1 MSEVLRGDGPPLAA
15 YASLRDERGSTTLR
29 AREATS
35 VGALLLSAKNLS
47 KRFGGLA
54 AVDNV
59 SIDLYCNHI
68 HAVIGPNGA
77 GKSTLT
83 NLLSGDL
90 PPTAGSVAL
99 GNTDITGWTPE
110 KISRQGLGRSYQK
123 TNIFLPFTV
132 WDNVHLAAQS
142 RDPQAHKWL
151 SNASNFIAA
160 RARIEKAIEL
170 SGLKN
175 RVKSIA
181 GTISHGEQR
190 QLEIAMTL
198 ATEPKVIL
206 LDEPLAG
213 MGAVEAERMVALL
226 LAIKKDHGVLLVEHD
241 MDAVFALADKLTVMV
256 NGQVIATGTPAEIRA
271 DATVQAA
278 YLGEE

>member
-1 MSEVLRGDGPPLAA
+1 MSEVL
-15 YASLRDERGSTTLR
+15 
-29 AREATS
+29 
-35 VGALLLSAKNLS
+35 LSATGLT

-54 AVDNV
+54 AVNDV
-59 SIDLYCNHI
+59 SIDLLRNHI

-83 NLLSGDL
+83 HLLSGDL
-90 PPTAGSVAL
+90 PPTSGTVAL
-99 GNTDITGWTPE
+99 GGVDVTGWTPE

-142 RDPQAHKWL
+142 RAPRAHQWL
-151 SNASNFIAA
+151 RNASDFIATQS
-160 RARIEKAIEL
+160 RIERAIEL
-170 SGLKN
+170 SGLQN

-198 ATEPKVIL
+198 ATEPQVIL

-213 MGAVEAERMVALL
+213 MGALEAERMVALL
-226 LAIKKDHGVLLVEHD
+226 QTIKKDHAILLVEHD

-256 NGQVIATGTPAEIRA
+256 NGQVIASGTPAEIRA
-271 DATVQAA
+271 DAGVQAA
-278 YLGEE
+278 YLGEEH